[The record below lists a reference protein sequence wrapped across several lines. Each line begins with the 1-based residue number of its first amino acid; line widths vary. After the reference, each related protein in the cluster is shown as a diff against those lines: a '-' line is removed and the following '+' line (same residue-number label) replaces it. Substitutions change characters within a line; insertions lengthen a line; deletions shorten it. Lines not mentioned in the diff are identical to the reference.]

1 MAKNVWG
8 LEDLDMSRIW
18 RDIQTHRWAA
28 LVYLV
33 YWILTLATIVI
44 TWNQGIPGAVV
55 ALVLTNPLIAGA
67 LVVWWRVAT
76 PEKAANPVERFRVG
90 MLTGV
95 LSTEITFLVMKG
107 GAGAEVVGWMRGD
120 KFQGIEVLEFAIAAA
135 MFGVVLGFVGA
146 AFAMAFDHLHH
157 DHHKPI
163 PSH

>member
-55 ALVLTNPLIAGA
+55 ALVLTNPLIACA

-107 GAGAEVVGWMRGD
+107 GAGAELDARRQISRNRG
-120 KFQGIEVLEFAIAAA
+120 
-135 MFGVVLGFVGA
+135 FGVCDSRRDVWGRPGVCWCSVRHGL
-146 AFAMAFDHLHH
+146 
-157 DHHKPI
+157 
-163 PSH
+163 